1 VHSDWA
7 RVAVSHPAFTGISRP
22 ALAGLLAE
30 LREPW
35 AAKAEGQRRARRGR
49 ARYRRAGAGR
59 EYRLGFEGRVLV
71 TLVILRFQLPHLCL
85 AVWFGVD
92 RATVTRAVHQ
102 IRPLLA
108 ARGFQTPEGPR
119 LRTLAD
125 VFAYAS
131 QHGVRLRMD
140 GTKIQVRRPV
150 SGKPGRRAFV
160 SGKRKQNT
168 VKFTLIPS
176 RTGRVLWWGAPRPGR
191 MHDQTAART
200 EGIAEQLR
208 LHPKVRVLVDAG
220 YRGLVNQF
228 PEQVTGP
235 PKRPTSA
242 APAPDVAVFE
252 KTRKTQSS
260 ARISVEHGIAETKA
274 WRPLQRWIGKR
285 DHLPEAA
292 LAIAALASD
301 RVRTA

>member
-1 VHSDWA
+1 MLSEFA
-7 RVAVSHPAFTGISRP
+7 RAAVSHPVFTGISRP

-30 LREPW
+30 LRGPW

-59 EYRLGFEGRVLV
+59 EYRLGFEARVLV
-71 TLVILRFQLPHLCL
+71 TLVVLRFQLPHLCV
-85 AVWFGVD
+85 AVLFGVD
-92 RATVTRAVHQ
+92 RATITRAVHQ

-108 ARGFQTPEGPR
+108 ARGFHTPEGPR

-125 VFAYAS
+125 VFAYAD
-131 QHGVRLRMD
+131 QHGIRLRMD
-140 GTKIQVRRPV
+140 GTEIQVRRPAA
-150 SGKPGRRAFV
+150 GKPGRRAFV

-168 VKFTLIPS
+168 VKFTLITS
-176 RTGRVLWWGAPRPGR
+176 YTGRVLWWGAPRPGR

-220 YRGLVNQF
+220 YRGLANQF
-228 PEQVTGP
+228 PEQVTAP
-235 PKRPTSA
+235 PKRPTGPASA
-242 APAPDVAVFE
+242 EHMTVFE
-252 KTRKTQSS
+252 KARKTQSS
-260 ARISVEHGIAETKA
+260 QRISVEHGIAEIKA

-285 DHLPEAA
+285 EYLPETA
-292 LAIAALASD
+292 LAIATLASD
-301 RVRTA
+301 RVRAT